1 MKRFLEKNHNKI
13 DLISISVFLY
23 SILVL
28 VLLNLF
34 SFISNEGIYVMAV
47 LMMPLIVVNKK
58 NIYYLNRLVH
68 SIFCLR
74 R

>member
-28 VLLNLF
+28 AFLNLL
-34 SFISNEGIYVMAV
+34 SFISNERIYIMTV
-47 LMMPLIVVNKK
+47 LMMPLFVVNKK
-58 NIYYLNRLVH
+58 NIYYINRLLH
-68 SIFCLR
+68 SIFCFR

>member
-23 SILVL
+23 SLCILVFLELFTFINNESIYILTVL
-28 VLLNLF
+28 V
-34 SFISNEGIYVMAV
+34 
-47 LMMPLIVVNKK
+47 MPLIIVNKK
-58 NIYYLNRLVH
+58 NIYYINELLH
-68 SIFCLR
+68 SIFGFR